1 MAYTRTLLDAFSAR
15 NDVYAGG
22 SVAVYATDG
31 AGNPTST
38 LITLYAG
45 PAGADVLANPQTL
58 DGQGRFRQP
67 VYFETACIMR
77 VASAFASSHDSGV
90 LTPALS
96 ASDVTAAAASAAAAA
111 ASLAAVQAIVATV
124 NLPDPAALV
133 TKREHQFIFAS

>member
-31 AGNPTST
+31 AGSPTST

-45 PAGADVLANPQTL
+45 PSGADVLANPQVL
-58 DGQGRFRQP
+58 DGHGRFRQP
-67 VYFETACIMR
+67 VYFETACVMR

-96 ASDVTAAAASAAAAA
+96 AADVTAAAASAAAAA
-111 ASLAAVQAIVATV
+111 ASLASVQAVAATV

-133 TKREHQFIFAS
+133 TKRDYLFNFAN